1 MDRAR
6 RTVLIPALEVALTVL
21 ATVVAFYL
29 GVRYDVVDA
38 LATFSSRIGF
48 PVDVAE
54 FGPGLFVLSCGL
66 GLMSARRWKEAV
78 DARRSL
84 ERTRNVLADSES
96 RYRSLVEVA
105 PAPILLIDSFLRIIF
120 ANEAALRLVRASD
133 RASLE
138 GLPLMQIVHPDS
150 LSRVEERTAA
160 LLSGERLPPEEI
172 RLRRLD
178 GTDVVV
184 QLLSVPVTIEGSPA
198 IQSVLLDITHLT
210 EMADAFQRACIDTVE
225 AMARLAEA
233 RDPYTAGHQAR
244 VSKIATAMAE
254 RMGLPDASVQAVRI
268 AGTVHDI
275 GKMNIPAEILSKPG
289 RLTDAELALIRTH
302 AERGYEILSPIEF
315 PWPIADLV
323 RQHHE
328 RLDGSGYPG
337 GLTGDQILLESR
349 ILAVADTIEAVASDR
364 PYRAAFGL
372 DAALAVIRGG
382 SGTIFD
388 AACVEACEAVAPRIL
403 AEPVQG

>member
-1 MDRAR
+1 MDRAQ
-6 RTVLIPALEVALTVL
+6 RTFLIPALEVALTVL
-21 ATVVAFYL
+21 STIAAFYL
-29 GVRYDVVDA
+29 GVRYAVVDV

-54 FGPGLFVLSCGL
+54 FGPGMFVLSCGL
-66 GLMSARRWKEAV
+66 GLMSVRRWKEAV
-78 DARRSL
+78 DVRRSL

-105 PAPILLIDSFLRIIF
+105 PAPILLVDSRLRIIF

-138 GLPLMQIVHPDS
+138 GLPLMQIVHQDS
-150 LSRVEERTAA
+150 LSRVKERTAA
-160 LLSGERLPPEEI
+160 LLSGERLPAEEI

-210 EMADAFQRACIDTVE
+210 EMADALQRACIDTVE
-225 AMARLAEA
+225 AMARLAET
-233 RDPYTAGHQAR
+233 RDPDTAGHQAR
-244 VSKIATAMAE
+244 VSKIAMAMA
-254 RMGLPDASVQAVRI
+254 RHMGLPDAAVQAVRI
-268 AGTVHDI
+268 AGIVHDI
-275 GKMNIPAEILSKPG
+275 GKINVPVEILSKPG
-289 RLTDAELALIRTH
+289 GLTDVEFALIQNHAEL
-302 AERGYEILSPIEF
+302 GYEILRPIEF
-315 PWPIADLV
+315 PWPVADLV

-328 RLDGSGYPG
+328 RLDGSGYPQ
-337 GLTGDQILLESR
+337 GLTDGQILLGSR

-364 PYRAAFGL
+364 PYRAALGL
-372 DAALAVIRGG
+372 DSALGVIRDG

-388 AACVEACEAVAPRIL
+388 PACVEACEAVALQIL
-403 AEPVQG
+403 AIPAQS

>member
-6 RTVLIPALEVALTVL
+6 RIGIVPALEVALTVL
-21 ATVVAFYL
+21 ATALTFYL

-54 FGPGLFVLSCGL
+54 FGPGMLVLSCGL
-66 GLMSARRWKEAV
+66 GFMAVRRWKEAV
-78 DARRSL
+78 DARGSL
-84 ERTRNVLADSES
+84 ERTQSTLADSES

-105 PAPILLIDSFLRIIF
+105 PAPILLIDSSLRITF
-120 ANEAALRLVRASD
+120 ANEAALHLVRAPD

-138 GLPLMQIVHPDS
+138 GLPLVRIVHPDS
-150 LSRVEERTAA
+150 LPRITERTAA

-184 QLLSVPVTIEGSPA
+184 QLLSVPVTIDGSPA

-210 EMADAFQRACIDTVE
+210 EMADALQRACIDTVE
-225 AMARLAEA
+225 AMARLAET

-254 RMGLPDASVQAVRI
+254 HMGLPDASVQAVRI
-268 AGTVHDI
+268 AGIVHDI
-275 GKMNIPAEILSKPG
+275 GKVNIPVEILSKPG
-289 RLTDAELALIRTH
+289 RLSDVEFALTQTH
-302 AERGYEILSPIEF
+302 VERGYEILRPIEF

-328 RLDGSGYPG
+328 RLDGSGYPQ
-337 GLTGDQILLESR
+337 GLIGDEILLESR

-364 PYRAAFGL
+364 PYRAALGI
-372 DAALAVIRGG
+372 DAALRVIRDG

-403 AEPVQG
+403 ARSAQG

>member
-1 MDRAR
+1 MDRAQ
-6 RTVLIPALEVALTVL
+6 RTFLIQALEVALTVL
-21 ATVVAFYL
+21 ATIAAFYL
-29 GVRYDVVDA
+29 GVRYDVVDV

-54 FGPGLFVLSCGL
+54 FGPGMFVLSCGL
-66 GLMSARRWKEAV
+66 GLMSVRRWKEAV

-105 PAPILLIDSFLRIIF
+105 PAPILLVDSLLRIIF

-138 GLPLMQIVHPDS
+138 GLPLTQIVHQDS
-150 LSRVEERTAA
+150 LSRVKERTAA
-160 LLSGERLPPEEI
+160 LLSGERLPAEEI

-210 EMADAFQRACIDTVE
+210 EMADALQQACIDTVE
-225 AMARLAEA
+225 AMARLAET

-244 VSKIATAMAE
+244 VSKIAMAMA
-254 RMGLPDASVQAVRI
+254 RHMGLPDAAVQAVRI
-268 AGTVHDI
+268 AGIVHDI
-275 GKMNIPAEILSKPG
+275 GKINVPVEILSKPG
-289 RLTDAELALIRTH
+289 GLTDVEFALIQAHAEL
-302 AERGYEILSPIEF
+302 GYEILRPIEF
-315 PWPIADLV
+315 PWPVADLV

-328 RLDGSGYPG
+328 RLDGSGYPQ
-337 GLTGDQILLESR
+337 GLTDGQILLGSR

-364 PYRAAFGL
+364 PYRAALGL
-372 DAALAVIRGG
+372 DSALGVIRDG

-388 AACVEACEAVAPRIL
+388 PACVEACEAVAPQIL
-403 AEPVQG
+403 AIPAQG